1 VTYNSEMLRIA
12 KAEEER
18 KQQAEERK
26 RKAEDRDHYFHLWT
40 MKEKGAITEEQFNN
54 MKPDGY

>member
-1 VTYNSEMLRIA
+1 MQIRIP
-12 KAEEER
+12 EER

-26 RKAEDRDHYFHLWT
+26 RKAEDRDHFFHLWN

-54 MKPDGY
+54 MKPDGF